1 MKSLRERMK
10 RNTDTK
16 TSKPLMRKP
25 ILLIK
30 KKQED
35 ESA

>member
-1 MKSLRERMK
+1 MKSLKERMK
-10 RNTDTK
+10 RNAETK

-30 KKQED
+30 KKKDD